1 MRIVTFR
8 NGNQDPRVGVL
19 RADAVSEL
27 AAPSTLAWLEGQGHD
42 RTGAEHALADVE
54 LLSPLPVPA
63 SYRDFMTFESHAKR
77 TFSAVLDDPEHQ
89 VPAYWYEAP
98 SFYFGNHFAFVGPGQ
113 PVTHPEGVEWLDLE
127 LEVAGVIGGD
137 GEIAAF
143 TLLNDWSARD
153 VQRRESGVGL
163 GLHKSKDFT
172 NSIGPWLVTP
182 DEVGYENGRMR
193 VEAEVELNGESIVRT
208 SNEDQYFT
216 WDQMV
221 AHAARNT
228 RLPAGSVLGSG
239 TLPGGSLIENGAVE
253 TGRWLQPGDVVTLRA
268 TGLGELTNEIV
279 ARGA

>member
-1 MRIVTFR
+1 MRIVTFT
-8 NGNQDPRVGVL
+8 NGTDARVGVL
-19 RADAVSEL
+19 DCDGVSEL
-27 AAPSTLAWLEGQGHD
+27 AAPSTLAWLAGEGHD

-98 SFYFGNHFAFVGPGQ
+98 SFYFGNHFAFVERVGVPA
-113 PVTHPEGVEWLDLE
+113 GVEGLDLE
-127 LEVAGVIGGD
+127 LEVAGVIGAD
-137 GEIAAF
+137 GQIAAF

-153 VQRRESGVGL
+153 VQRKESSVGL

-182 DEVGYENGRMR
+182 DEVGYENGRMS
-193 VEAEVELNGESIVRT
+193 VEAEVELNGETIIRT
-208 SNEDQYFT
+208 SNADQYFT

-221 AHAARNT
+221 AHAAQNT

-253 TGRWLQPGDVVTLRA
+253 SGRWLQPGNKVTLRA
-268 TGLGELTNEIV
+268 TGLGELSNEIV